1 LTDFSIS
8 NKEAGMAEPIRNLKT
23 PLKTDAPSFDHESGD
38 NVGNEIATLRS
49 EIANLRQLLAEKTG
63 TAYEKIT
70 GRASDAASYVQSE
83 ASSVAGTIREHPAAT
98 TTLFTLIG
106 AIGFAI
112 GYVVATASAESKQ
125 AWYRRYLGDR
135 F

>member
-1 LTDFSIS
+1 
-8 NKEAGMAEPIRNLKT
+8 MAEPIRNLKT
-23 PLKTDAPSFDHESGD
+23 PVKSDTSSFDQESSE
-38 NVGNEIATLRS
+38 NFGNEIATLRS
-49 EIANLRQLLAEKTG
+49 EIASLREQLAQKTG
-63 TAYEKIT
+63 AAYDKVAE
-70 GRASDAASYVQSE
+70 RASSAASYVQNE

-125 AWYRRYLGDR
+125 AWYRRYLSDR

>member
-1 LTDFSIS
+1 
-8 NKEAGMAEPIRNLKT
+8 MAEPIRNLKT
-23 PLKTDAPSFDHESGD
+23 PVTTDAPSFDREPSE
-38 NVGNEIATLRS
+38 NVSSEIATLRS
-49 EIANLRQLLAEKTG
+49 EIASLRQLLAERTG
-63 TAYEKIT
+63 AAYEKIS

-98 TTLFTLIG
+98 STLFAVIG

-125 AWYRRYLGDR
+125 AWYRRYLSDR

>member
-1 LTDFSIS
+1 
-8 NKEAGMAEPIRNLKT
+8 MADPVKSLKT
-23 PLKTDAPSFDHESGD
+23 PSASFDHEPAEGASYSTEISGLRA
-38 NVGNEIATLRS
+38 EIASLR
-49 EIANLRQLLAEKTG
+49 ELIAERTG
-63 TAYEKIT
+63 ETYDRVAR
-70 GRASDAASYVQSE
+70 RASSAADYVSSE
-83 ASSVAGTIREHPAAT
+83 ASSVAETIREHPAAT

-125 AWYRRYLGDR
+125 AWYQRYLMDR

>member
-1 LTDFSIS
+1 
-8 NKEAGMAEPIRNLKT
+8 MAEPVRNLKT
-23 PLKTDAPSFDHESGD
+23 PVKSDTSSFDQESSE
-38 NVGNEIATLRS
+38 NFGNEIATLRS
-49 EIANLRQLLAEKTG
+49 EIASLREQLAQKTG
-63 TAYEKIT
+63 AAYDKVAE
-70 GRASDAASYVQSE
+70 RASSAASYVQNE

-125 AWYRRYLGDR
+125 AWYRRYLSDR

>member
-1 LTDFSIS
+1 
-8 NKEAGMAEPIRNLKT
+8 MAEPVRNLKT
-23 PLKTDAPSFDHESGD
+23 PVKSDTPSFDAESSE
-38 NVGNEIATLRS
+38 NFNNEIVTLRS
-49 EIANLRQLLAEKTG
+49 EIASLREQLAQKTG
-63 TAYEKIT
+63 AAYDKVAE
-70 GRASDAASYVQSE
+70 RASSAANYVQHE

-98 TTLFTLIG
+98 TTLFALIG

-125 AWYRRYLGDR
+125 AWYRRYLSDR

>member
-1 LTDFSIS
+1 
-8 NKEAGMAEPIRNLKT
+8 MAEPIRNLNT
-23 PLKTDAPSFDHESGD
+23 PVKSETPSFDHEPSE
-38 NVGNEIATLRS
+38 NFKTEIATLRS
-49 EIANLRQLLAEKTG
+49 EIASLREMLAEKTG
-63 TAYEKIT
+63 AAYDKVAE
-70 GRASDAASYVQSE
+70 RAGSAASYVQNE

-112 GYVVATASAESKQ
+112 GYVVATASAESKH
-125 AWYRRYLGDR
+125 AWYDRYLNGR

>member
-1 LTDFSIS
+1 
-8 NKEAGMAEPIRNLKT
+8 MAEPIRNLKT
-23 PLKTDAPSFDHESGD
+23 PVTTDAPSFDREPSE
-38 NVGNEIATLRS
+38 NVSSEIATLRS
-49 EIANLRQLLAEKTG
+49 EIASLRQVLAERTG
-63 TAYEKIT
+63 AAYEKIS

-98 TTLFTLIG
+98 STLFALIG

-125 AWYRRYLGDR
+125 AWYRRYLSDR

>member
-1 LTDFSIS
+1 
-8 NKEAGMAEPIRNLKT
+8 MAEPIRDLKT
-23 PLKTDAPSFDHESGD
+23 PLKPDAPSFDQEPNQNVSG
-38 NVGNEIATLRS
+38 EIATLRS
-49 EIANLRQLLAEKTG
+49 EIASLRELLAEKTG
-63 TAYEKIT
+63 MAYDKVAERAGTAV
-70 GRASDAASYVQSE
+70 SYVQSE

-125 AWYRRYLGDR
+125 AWYRRYLSDR

>member
-1 LTDFSIS
+1 
-8 NKEAGMAEPIRNLKT
+8 MKT
-23 PLKTDAPSFDHESGD
+23 
-38 NVGNEIATLRS
+38 EIATLRS
-49 EIANLRQLLAEKTG
+49 EIASLRELLAEKTG
-63 TAYEKIT
+63 AAYDKVSE
-70 GRASDAASYVQSE
+70 RAGSAAAYVQHE

-125 AWYRRYLGDR
+125 AWYDRYLNGR

>member
-1 LTDFSIS
+1 
-8 NKEAGMAEPIRNLKT
+8 MAEPIRNLNT
-23 PLKTDAPSFDHESGD
+23 PAKSDTPSFDHEPSE
-38 NVGNEIATLRS
+38 NVRTEIATLRS
-49 EIANLRQLLAEKTG
+49 EISNLREMLAEKTG
-63 TAYEKIT
+63 AAYGKVTE
-70 GRASDAASYVQSE
+70 RAGNAAHYVQNE

-112 GYVVATASAESKQ
+112 GYVVATASAESKH
-125 AWYRRYLGDR
+125 AWYDRYLSGR